1 MGEGKFVGLQHNWT
15 LQERPS
21 SVEHIW
27 QEVLQV
33 VRERVE
39 ATKYATW
46 FAPPS
51 PYQARWACC
60 ALRYRT
66 NSCVTGWWNIIMSSS
81 PKPCVNARA
90 YHTKCFSSSK
100 SRQKQ

>member
-1 MGEGKFVGLQHNWT
+1 MVETVGEGKYVELQHNWT

-46 FAPPS
+46 FAPLKPL
-51 PYQARWACC
+51 CC

-66 NSCVTGWWNIIMSSS
+66 NSCVTGW
-81 PKPCVNARA
+81 
-90 YHTKCFSSSK
+90 
-100 SRQKQ
+100 